1 MERDAA
7 AGLGARRWEASPD
20 GVIVLPAGSAAP
32 QHARHQRDRDRERER
47 GLEREQPQHNYQG
60 AGVFMDQHPEPPE
73 KVFYKT
79 KLCEKFEAGGR
90 CAYEGGCTFA
100 HGQAELRPPLHHVPP
115 GHIIKRRTPPPPP
128 PSLPPPPSAADA
140 PHGEYYG
147 KVCFEFRDRG
157 TCHFG
162 ERCSYAHASAAAVAG
177 TRSSSPCTCAWRPI
191 VPGSRGSRS
200 DLPRLR
206 VLAQRCATLGGQGR
220 WSTR

>member
-7 AGLGARRWEASPD
+7 AAGFGGASRWKASPD

-32 QHARHQRDRDRERER
+32 QHARHQRDRER
-47 GLEREQPQHNYQG
+47 EREQPRENCQG
-60 AGVFMDQHPEPPE
+60 AGVFGDQQHPEPPE

-100 HGQAELRPPLHHVPP
+100 HGQAELRPLLHLVPP

-128 PSLPPPPSAADA
+128 SPPPPPPPGADTPYGA
-140 PHGEYYG
+140 YHG

-162 ERCSYAHASAAAVAG
+162 ERCSYAHASAAEVAG
-177 TRSSSPCTCAWRPI
+177 TRA
-191 VPGSRGSRS
+191 
-200 DLPRLR
+200 L
-206 VLAQRCATLGGQGR
+206 
-220 WSTR
+220 